1 MKAVSVRFRVDLSAA
16 CAIGPGKVALLE
28 AIATSGSLSQAA
40 RDLDMSYR
48 RAWLLLAGLNASFRD
63 PVVTLT
69 KGGRRVYL
77 NRTDRTN
84 LYLGYRQTDPLNS
97 KAVSLSLGYQ
107 LSHKYYLST
116 NVTYDFGLQAAL
128 SNSLLLTRVGTDLTV
143 SAGFTYTAFVNS
155 FGFQFLVV
163 PNLAAALGGGRYNSP
178 VGSQS
183 MGNRR

>member
-69 KGGRRVYL
+69 KGGRGGGGAIV
-77 NRTDRTN
+77 
-84 LYLGYRQTDPLNS
+84 
-97 KAVSLSLGYQ
+97 
-107 LSHKYYLST
+107 
-116 NVTYDFGLQAAL
+116 
-128 SNSLLLTRVGTDLTV
+128 
-143 SAGFTYTAFVNS
+143 TAFGETLIAAYR
-155 FGFQFLVV
+155 GFEADVQRRA
-163 PNLAAALGGGRYNSP
+163 NAAFVTLSRSVRADTKDGESVGRRP
-178 VGSQS
+178 LK
-183 MGNRR
+183 RRETSAVRGTSG